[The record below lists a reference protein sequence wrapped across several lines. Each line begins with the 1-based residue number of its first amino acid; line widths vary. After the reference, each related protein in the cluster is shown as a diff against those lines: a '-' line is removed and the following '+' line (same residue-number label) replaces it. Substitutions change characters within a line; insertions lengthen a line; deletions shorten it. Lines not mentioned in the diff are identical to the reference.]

1 MKLGKKGKA
10 WIKAKKRLKEE
21 YLEHRITACEYCGSS
36 YILSFHH
43 LSKRSSGRAEHTFEA
58 TRLLCGKCHHRV
70 HFGKDA
76 KEFNEELKKLR

>member
-1 MKLGKKGKA
+1 MKIGKKGKA
-10 WIKAKKRLKEE
+10 WIKAKKKLIERYRQEG
-21 YLEHRITACEYCGSS
+21 ITRCENCNSDWA
-36 YILSFHH
+36 LSFHH
-43 LSKRSSGRAEHTFEA
+43 LDKRSSGRAEHTFEA

>member
-1 MKLGKKGKA
+1 MIGKKGKA
-10 WIKAKKRLKEE
+10 WVKAKKRLIGE
-21 YLEHRITACEYCGSS
+21 YRDRNITTCEYCGGD

-43 LSKRSSGRAEHTFEA
+43 LEKRSSGRAKHSFKE
-58 TRLLCGKCHHRV
+58 TRLLCAKCHHRV